1 MPKNTD
7 WSNNVDSLGT
17 AYKALVIGSSGTI
30 GQAFVHTLQQDP
42 NCHQVTPLSRA
53 SHPGFK
59 LESET
64 GIAEAAA
71 TLKDVGPFDLIID
84 ATGALTIDGQG
95 PEKQIGA
102 LNAER
107 LARTFEV
114 NAIGPALLIKHF
126 SPLLNTQRSVFAKLS
141 ARVGSISDNQKGGW
155 YGYRAAKAA
164 LNMIL
169 QTAAIEIHRK
179 RPEAIIAAMQPGT
192 VASPLSQAFVAGH
205 QTVTASESAQ
215 GLLHALDQLTPRL
228 GAHFIDFR
236 GNEIPW

>member
-1 MPKNTD
+1 M
-7 WSNNVDSLGT
+7 DSLGT

-30 GQAFVHTLQQDP
+30 GQAFVQALERDP
-42 NCHQVTPLSRA
+42 NCSQVISLCRA
-53 SHPGFK
+53 SHPGFT

-64 GIAEAAA
+64 GIAQAAA
-71 TLKDVGPFDLIID
+71 SLADQGLFDLIID
-84 ATGALTIDGQG
+84 ATGALTIDGRG
-95 PEKQIGA
+95 PEKHLGA

-107 LARTFEV
+107 LARAFEV

-126 SPLLNTQRSVFAKLS
+126 SPLLNTQRSIFAKLS

-192 VASPLSQAFVAGH
+192 VASPLSQAFVASH
-205 QTVTASESAQ
+205 QTMTANDSAQ
-215 GLLHALDQLTPRL
+215 GLLQALDRLTPRS

>member
-1 MPKNTD
+1 M
-7 WSNNVDSLGT
+7 DSLGT

-30 GQAFVHTLQQDP
+30 GQAFVQTLQQDP
-42 NCHQVTPLSRA
+42 NCHQVTTLSRA

-59 LESET
+59 LEYESS
-64 GIAEAAA
+64 IAEAAV

-95 PEKQIGA
+95 PEKHLGA
-102 LNAER
+102 LNTER
-107 LARTFEV
+107 LARAFEV

-126 SPLLNTQRSVFAKLS
+126 SPLLNAQRSIFAKLS

-192 VASPLSQAFVAGH
+192 VASLLSQAFIAGH
-205 QTVTASESAQ
+205 QTVTANDSAQ
-215 GLLHALDQLTPRL
+215 GLLQALDQLTPRS

>member
-1 MPKNTD
+1 MN
-7 WSNNVDSLGT
+7 SLGT

-30 GQAFVHTLQQDP
+30 GQAFVQALERDP
-42 NCHQVTPLSRA
+42 NCSQVNSLSRA
-53 SHPGFK
+53 SHPGFI
-59 LESET
+59 LESED
-64 GIAEAAA
+64 GIAQAAA
-71 TLKDVGPFDLIID
+71 SLTDQGQFDLIID

-95 PEKQIGA
+95 PEKHLGA

-107 LARTFEV
+107 LARAFEV

-126 SPLLNTQRSVFAKLS
+126 SPLLNTQRSIFAKLS

-192 VASPLSQAFVAGH
+192 VASPLSQAFVASH
-205 QTVTASESAQ
+205 QTMTANDSAQ
-215 GLLHALDQLTPRL
+215 GLLQALDRLTPRS